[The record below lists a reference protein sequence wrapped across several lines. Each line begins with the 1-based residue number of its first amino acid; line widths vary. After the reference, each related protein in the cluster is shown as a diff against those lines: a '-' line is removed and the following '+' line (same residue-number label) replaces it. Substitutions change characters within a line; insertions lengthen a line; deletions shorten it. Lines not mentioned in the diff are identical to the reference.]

1 MGAFYVAYPQRGIVH
16 PRPGTLR
23 YTGYS
28 LLGLTLQSAQALQ
41 CIGYEGALLVHCGLY
56 HPQRCHVSICA
67 FCCLHLLGA
76 FWAVTGKVD
85 CWYVSDNLVGTRL
98 LWISAFLCL
107 GLFQSLYVNSRY
119 SVSQVFCSLATL

>member
-56 HPQRCHVSICA
+56 HPQRCHVSICRRLWPSPWPIA
-67 FCCLHLLGA
+67 GDENLAL
-76 FWAVTGKVD
+76 FWYLPVCTSV
-85 CWYVSDNLVGTRL
+85 CFS
-98 LWISAFLCL
+98 
-107 GLFQSLYVNSRY
+107 LFTLIRGIQLVNS
-119 SVSQVFCSLATL
+119 FFSLATL